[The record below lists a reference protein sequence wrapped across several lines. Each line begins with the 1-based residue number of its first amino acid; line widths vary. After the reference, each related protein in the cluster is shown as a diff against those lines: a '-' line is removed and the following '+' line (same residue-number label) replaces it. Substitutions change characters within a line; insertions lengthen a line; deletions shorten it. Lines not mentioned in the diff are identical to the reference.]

1 MERILKRLFKFVA
14 YTAAGA
20 VILLAVAVGLFRLFL
35 PRLPEYQEQIK
46 VWASDAIGMDVE
58 FSAMDARWG
67 LSGPELEFYDAE
79 LRQKNSQLRV
89 VAAERV
95 SVGVALIRLL
105 RDRRLVVDQVVV
117 RDTSIEVRQLEQGGL
132 WIQGNP
138 AEQLLRMSSN
148 GAGTLGKIEVVGQD
162 IELLFMRP
170 GDQRP
175 AVFELPQISIHNDEQ
190 RLAIDA
196 LLRLPENLGRQIVV
210 TATQL
215 PPSSSPTPSS
225 SEDREWLAT
234 FDVSG
239 LDLAG
244 VAAFVDDP
252 RFDVAAGRGDVELS
266 LAVAAGTV
274 RSATATLDLVDVGV
288 ADAAFGRIAGRV
300 DFRKDHKGWLLAAD
314 ELRVE
319 AGGNAWPRSAYR
331 LETKSNADGE
341 LVTLDL
347 VADYLD
353 LAVLD
358 ALLPLVPE
366 AQRTSLARLAVDG
379 VVRNL
384 AATLSE
390 FDTETPRYSV
400 AADFERAGV
409 AAFGRYPGIRG
420 FTGRLRADRA
430 GGRLEVRSEDMT
442 IDLAEYVSEPIPVAD
457 AFGTV
462 IWRQSRDKLTILS
475 DNIAIRNADVDS
487 QSNVQITVGNG
498 AAPVID
504 LASTWTVTD
513 LGSAKRFIPER
524 IMHPAL
530 YSWFQMALV
539 SGEVRNGSTRLYGP
553 LDKFP
558 FDGGEGR
565 FLLEGEVRES
575 TFRFLRRWPSVEIGT
590 MDVVLDNTRLY
601 TERNRS
607 VTQGLDV
614 LDAKVEIP
622 DLRDAVLTIDSGS
635 TATLAAIQDYVRNSP
650 INDVLGGQVDRVT
663 VLGDG
668 TFDLDLEIPL
678 NRWREFSFTTRIATD
693 NGELRI
699 NGFDPPVAALSGS
712 VTIERDLVTSE
723 SLTGRFL
730 GEPVAIELLNAPLSE
745 PRFQVI
751 ARVLGT
757 ATGDALIGELGVPMD
772 GLIAGRTAYRA
783 DVLFPRIGQET
794 PAPLTIRI
802 ESDLTGFEVALP
814 APLNKPAD
822 ETAPVSAELRFPADN
837 RIETAGSATSAAMDW
852 RLAFVADD
860 AGWDFE
866 RGMLALGGAVAYP
879 PETRGLHIV
888 GNIEDFRLEDWLA
901 LARQDGAQI
910 NVADRI
916 RSVEVQAG
924 SLRLLGQRFEDH
936 AVRVDRS
943 ARDWLVQLDGESA
956 SGSVFVPYEFTADR
970 PLVLDMERLVL
981 PGGDD
986 TGNDTGNDTG
996 DNDGTGDTDPR
1007 RLPPV
1012 SLRAADFAIG
1022 NRHFGAIT
1030 AEFDQ
1035 TGDGLVADNIIATD
1049 ASFEIVGNGA
1059 WVADDSD
1066 PSGSRSSIVATLTS
1080 TDVEQTMRRLDY
1092 EPGIVGTD
1100 MTMLLNLAWAGGP
1113 RLDFMDTLDG
1123 EVQVRFGPGNLDEI
1137 DPGAGRMFGLMSVVA
1152 LPRRLSLDFSDVFGK
1167 GFGFDQIE
1175 GTFRIVDGETY
1186 TCNLSLEGPAADIG
1200 IIGRTSLVE
1209 RDYEQAAIVSANFG
1223 DTLPVAGLLVGPQV
1237 AAALLVFSQIFKKP
1251 LQEMGQVYYSI
1262 DGSWDE
1268 PIVDSADASSFMQ
1281 RGQLAG
1287 CIAETERA
1295 ETEQARQQ

>member
-1 MERILKRLFKFVA
+1 MEKILKRLFKFVA

-46 VWASDAIGMDVE
+46 VWASEAIGMDVE

-79 LRQKNSQLRV
+79 LRQKDSQLRV

-138 AEQLLRMSSN
+138 AEQLLQMSSS
-148 GAGTLGKIEVVGQD
+148 GAGALGKIEVVGED

-175 AVFELPQISIHNDEQ
+175 AVFELPQISLRNDEQ
-190 RLAIDA
+190 RLAVDA

-215 PPSSSPTPSS
+215 PPSLSSS

-234 FDVSG
+234 FDVGG

-244 VAAFVDDP
+244 VSAFVGDP
-252 RFDVAAGRGDVELS
+252 RFDLGAGRGDVELS

-274 RSATATLDLVDVGV
+274 RSATATLDLVDVEL
-288 ADAAFGRIAGRV
+288 ADAAFGRIAGRI
-300 DFRKDHKGWLLAAD
+300 DFRKDQKGWLLAAD

-319 AGGNAWPRSAYR
+319 ADGNAWPRSAYR
-331 LETKSNADGE
+331 LETKSNADGK

-358 ALLPLVPE
+358 ALLPLAPE
-366 AQRTSLARLAVDG
+366 AQRTPLARLAVDG

-390 FDTETPRYSV
+390 FDTDTPRYSV

-409 AAFGRYPGIRG
+409 AAYGRFPGIRG

-430 GGRLEVRSEDMT
+430 GGRLEIRSGDMT
-442 IDLAEYVSEPIPVAD
+442 IDLADYVSEPIPVEN

-475 DNIAIRNADVDS
+475 DNITIQNADIDS
-487 QSNVQITVGNG
+487 RSNVQITVGNG
-498 AAPVID
+498 AAPVVD
-504 LASTWTVTD
+504 LASTWTVAD

-607 VTQGLDV
+607 LTQGLDV
-614 LDAKVEIP
+614 LDAKVEIA

-650 INDVLGGQVDRVT
+650 INEVLGGQVDRVT

-678 NRWREFSFTTRIATD
+678 NRWREFSFTTRIATN
-693 NGELRI
+693 NGELSI
-699 NGFDPPVAALSGS
+699 NGFDPPVTELSGN
-712 VTIERDLVTSE
+712 VTIERDLVSSE
-723 SLTGRFL
+723 ALTGRFL
-730 GEPVAIELLNAPLSE
+730 GEPVTIELLNAPLSE
-745 PRFQVI
+745 PRFQII
-751 ARVLGT
+751 ARAMGT
-757 ATGDALIGELGVPMD
+757 ATGDALVRELGVPMD
-772 GLIAGRTAYRA
+772 GLIAGRAAYRA
-783 DVLFPRIGQET
+783 DVLFPRIGQAS

-802 ESDLTGFEVALP
+802 ESDLAGFELALP
-814 APLNKPAD
+814 VPLNKPAD
-822 ETAPVSAELRFPADN
+822 ENAPVSAELRFPADN
-837 RIETAGSATSAAMDW
+837 RIETSGSATSAAMDW

-866 RGMLALGGAVAYP
+866 RGMLALGGAPAYP

-901 LARQDGAQI
+901 LARQDGAQV

-916 RSVEVQAG
+916 RSVEVQAR
-924 SLRLLGQRFEDH
+924 SLRLLGQRYQDH
-936 AVRVDRS
+936 RVRVDRS

-986 TGNDTGNDTG
+986 KDQNEGDRDDTG
-996 DNDGTGDTDPR
+996 DPDPR

-1022 NRHFGAIT
+1022 NRHFGAVT

-1035 TGDGLVADNIIATD
+1035 TGEGLVADNIIATD

-1092 EPGIVGTD
+1092 EPGIVGDD
-1100 MTMLLNLAWAGGP
+1100 MTMLLNLAWGGGP
-1113 RLDFMDTLDG
+1113 RLDFLDTLDG

-1137 DPGAGRMFGLMSVVA
+1137 EPGAGRMFGLMSVVA

-1186 TCNLSLEGPAADIG
+1186 TCNLSLEGPAAHIG

-1281 RGQLAG
+1281 RSRLAG
-1287 CIAETERA
+1287 CIAETE
-1295 ETEQARQQ
+1295 QARQQ

>member
-1 MERILKRLFKFVA
+1 MEKILKRLFKFVA

-46 VWASDAIGMDVE
+46 VWASEAIGMDVE

-79 LRQKNSQLRV
+79 LRQKDSQLRV

-138 AEQLLRMSSN
+138 AEQLLRMSSS
-148 GAGTLGKIEVVGQD
+148 GAGALGKIEVVGED

-175 AVFELPQISIHNDEQ
+175 AVFELPQISLRNDEQ
-190 RLAIDA
+190 RLAVDA

-215 PPSSSPTPSS
+215 PPSLSSS

-234 FDVSG
+234 FDVGG

-244 VAAFVDDP
+244 VSAFVDDP
-252 RFDVAAGRGDVELS
+252 RFDLGAGRGDVELS

-274 RSATATLDLVDVGV
+274 RSATATLDLVDVEL
-288 ADAAFGRIAGRV
+288 ADAAFGRVAGRI
-300 DFRKDHKGWLLAAD
+300 DFRKDQKGWLLAAD

-319 AGGNAWPRSAYR
+319 ADGNAWPRSAYR
-331 LETKSNADGE
+331 LETKSNADGK

-366 AQRTSLARLAVDG
+366 AQRTPLARLAVDG

-390 FDTETPRYSV
+390 FDTDTPRYSV

-409 AAFGRYPGIRG
+409 AAYGRFPGIRG

-430 GGRLEVRSEDMT
+430 GGRLEIRSGDMT
-442 IDLAEYVSEPIPVAD
+442 IDLADYVSEPIPVEN

-475 DNIAIRNADVDS
+475 DNITIQNADIDS
-487 QSNVQITVGNG
+487 RSNVQITVGNG
-498 AAPVID
+498 AAPVVD
-504 LASTWTVTD
+504 LASTWTVAD

-607 VTQGLDV
+607 LTQGLDV
-614 LDAKVEIP
+614 LDAKVEIA

-650 INDVLGGQVDRVT
+650 INEVLGGQVDRVT

-693 NGELRI
+693 NGELSI
-699 NGFDPPVAALSGS
+699 NGFDPPVTELSGN
-712 VTIERDLVTSE
+712 VTIERDLVSSE
-723 SLTGRFL
+723 ALTGRFL
-730 GEPVAIELLNAPLSE
+730 GEPVTIELLNAPLSE
-745 PRFQVI
+745 PRFQII
-751 ARVLGT
+751 ARAMGT
-757 ATGDALIGELGVPMD
+757 ATGDALVRELGVPMD
-772 GLIAGRTAYRA
+772 GLIAGRAAYRA
-783 DVLFPRIGQET
+783 DVLFPRIGQAS
-794 PAPLTIRI
+794 PAPLTVRI
-802 ESDLTGFEVALP
+802 ESDLAGFELALP
-814 APLNKPAD
+814 VPLNKPAD
-822 ETAPVSAELRFPADN
+822 EIAPVSAELRFPANN
-837 RIETAGSATSAAMDW
+837 RIETSGSATSAAMDW

-866 RGMLALGGAVAYP
+866 RGTLALGGAPAYQ

-901 LARQDGAQI
+901 LARQDGAQV

-916 RSVEVQAG
+916 RSVEVQAR
-924 SLRLLGQRFEDH
+924 SLRLLGQRYQDH
-936 AVRVDRS
+936 RVRVDRS

-986 TGNDTGNDTG
+986 KNRNEGDRDETG
-996 DNDGTGDTDPR
+996 DPDPR

-1022 NRHFGAIT
+1022 NRHFGAVT

-1035 TGDGLVADNIIATD
+1035 TGEGLVADNIIATD

-1066 PSGSRSSIVATLTS
+1066 PLGSRSSIVATLTS

-1092 EPGIVGTD
+1092 EPGIVGDD
-1100 MTMLLNLAWAGGP
+1100 MTMLLNLAWGGGP
-1113 RLDFMDTLDG
+1113 RLDFLDTLDG

-1137 DPGAGRMFGLMSVVA
+1137 EPGAGRMFGLMSVVA

-1200 IIGRTSLVE
+1200 IIGRTSLVA

-1281 RGQLAG
+1281 RSQLAG
-1287 CIAETERA
+1287 CIAETE
-1295 ETEQARQQ
+1295 QARQQ